1 MLMNLNS
8 HHYFSKIAA
17 AGLCLSLTLSS
28 MTSCGL
34 IEMRDSYEETT
45 RGEADT
51 SMMLAP
57 AERVNEVEIREDI
70 LPETEIAEEIPK
82 TVLTFTAAGDIRID
96 EPIIADAANRA
107 AEGSTYS
114 FLRMY
119 SGVYR
124 AIHDSDIAV
133 GRYSTASSPYSAEN
147 TASEDKTTPI
157 ESLAA
162 LAELGFEVLDTTGA
176 DAADDYSE
184 DMTEYGIGNLH
195 ASLTGEQ
202 GVYTVEQDGLTLAF
216 LATDGTSKNVLLKAM
231 DYAKSVSDV
240 IVVSVDWKDGTTE
253 KQKKNLTGI
262 LAGAGA
268 DIILGSADTLG
279 GAEWID
285 TGDGS
290 PTLAVY
296 SLGNFAATADT
307 AEDLCGGIL
316 SLDITLCEGEISLE
330 NVCVE
335 PIIMHYGEDNR
346 NYQIF
351 RLSSYTSE
359 ISSMHAV
366 EGLNID
372 VLADRVGEIL
382 DDEFLPS
389 DFQN

>member
-1 MLMNLNS
+1 MNHNS
-8 HHYFSKIAA
+8 HHYLSKFAA
-17 AGLCLSLTLSS
+17 AGLCLSLSLLS
-28 MTSCGL
+28 MTSCGF

-45 RGEADT
+45 KGEADT
-51 SMMLAP
+51 ALMLAP
-57 AERVNEVEIREDI
+57 AERVNEVEVRTDI
-70 LPETEIAEEIPK
+70 VPETVIEEEAPK

-96 EPIIADAANRA
+96 DAIIADAANRA

-119 SGVYR
+119 SGIYR
-124 AIHDSDIAV
+124 AVHDSDVAV
-133 GRYSTASSPYSAEN
+133 GRYSTASSPVSAE
-147 TASEDKTTPI
+147 DKSTPI

-176 DAADDYSE
+176 DVSDDYSE

-195 ASLTGEQ
+195 VSQTGEQ
-202 GVYTVEQDGLTLAF
+202 GVYTVEQDGITLAF
-216 LATDGTSKNVLLKAM
+216 LSTDGSSKNVLLKTM
-231 DYAKSVSDV
+231 DYAKSVGDV
-240 IVVSVDWKDGTTE
+240 VVVSVDWKDGTTD
-253 KQKKNLTGI
+253 KQKTNLTGI

-268 DIILGSADTLG
+268 DIILGSDDTLG

-307 AEDLCGGIL
+307 AETLCGGIL

-330 NVCVE
+330 NACIE
-335 PIIMHYGEDNR
+335 PIIMHYGAGSR

-351 RLSSYTSE
+351 KLSGYTSD
-359 ISSMHAV
+359 ISAMHAV
-366 EGLNID
+366 EGLDID

>member
-1 MLMNLNS
+1 MRMNLNS

-17 AGLCLSLTLSS
+17 AGLCLSMLS

-45 RGEADT
+45 KAEADT
-51 SMMLAP
+51 AMMLAP
-57 AERVNEVEIREDI
+57 AERVNEVEVRTEI
-70 LPETEIAEEIPK
+70 LPEPEIEEEIPK

-124 AIHDSDIAV
+124 AIHDADVAV
-133 GRYSTASSPYSAEN
+133 GRYSTASSPFSAEN
-147 TASEDKTTPI
+147 NSSEDKSTPI

-162 LAELGFEVLDTTGA
+162 LSELGFEVLDTTGA
-176 DAADDYSE
+176 DLLDDYPD

-202 GVYTVEQDGLTLAF
+202 GVYTVEQDGITLAF
-216 LATDGTSKNVLLKAM
+216 LSTDGSSKNVLLKTM
-231 DYAKSVSDV
+231 DYASSVGDV
-240 IVVSVDWKDGTTE
+240 VIVSVDWKDGTTE
-253 KQKKNLTGI
+253 KQKTNLTGI

-290 PTLAVY
+290 PALAVY

-307 AEDLCGGIL
+307 SEELCGGIL

-335 PIIMHYGEDNR
+335 PIIMHYGDGSR

-351 RLSSYTSE
+351 RMSGYTSD
-359 ISSMHAV
+359 ISAAHAM
-366 EGLNID
+366 EGLDID

>member
-1 MLMNLNS
+1 MNQNS
-8 HHYFSKIAA
+8 HHYLSKFAA
-17 AGLCLSLTLSS
+17 AGLCLSMLS

-45 RGEADT
+45 KGEADT
-51 SMMLAP
+51 AMMLAP
-57 AERVNEVEIREDI
+57 AERVNEVEVRTDI
-70 LPETEIAEEIPK
+70 LPETVIEEEAPK
-82 TVLTFTAAGDIRID
+82 TVLTFTAAGDVRID
-96 EPIIADAANRA
+96 DAIIADAANRA

-119 SGVYR
+119 SNVYR
-124 AIHDSDIAV
+124 AVHDSDVAL
-133 GRYSTASSPYSAEN
+133 GRYSTASSPYQ
-147 TASEDKTTPI
+147 TEDKEKSTPI

-162 LAELGFEVLDTTGA
+162 LAELGFEVLDTTGS
-176 DAADDYSE
+176 DLSDDYCG
-184 DMTEYGIGNLH
+184 DMTEYSIGNLH
-195 ASLTGEQ
+195 ASRNGEQ
-202 GVYTVEQDGLTLAF
+202 GVYTIEQDGITLAF
-216 LATDGTSKNVLLKAM
+216 LSTDGSSKNVLLKTM
-231 DYAKSVSDV
+231 DYANSVADV
-240 IVVSVDWKDGTTE
+240 VIVSVDWKDGTTD
-253 KQKKNLTGI
+253 KQKKNLAGI

-268 DIILGSADTLG
+268 DIILGSDDTLG
-279 GAEWID
+279 NAEWID

-290 PTLAVY
+290 PALAVY

-307 AEDLCGGIL
+307 EETLCSGIL

-335 PIIMHYGEDNR
+335 PIIMHYGDDSR

-351 RLSSYTSE
+351 KLSGYTSE
-359 ISSMHAV
+359 ISEKHAV

-389 DFQN
+389 DFRN

>member
-17 AGLCLSLTLSS
+17 AGLCLSMLS

-45 RGEADT
+45 KEEVNTA
-51 SMMLAP
+51 MMLAP
-57 AERVNEVEIREDI
+57 AERVNEVEVRTEI
-70 LPETEIAEEIPK
+70 LPETVVEEEVPK

-96 EPIIADAANRA
+96 DAIIADAANRA

-124 AIHDSDIAV
+124 AVHDSDVAV
-133 GRYSTASSPYSAEN
+133 GRYSTASSPYSADN
-147 TASEDKTTPI
+147 TASEDKSTPI

-162 LAELGFEVLDTTGA
+162 LAEMGFEVLDTTGS
-176 DAADDYSE
+176 DTADDYSD

-202 GVYTVEQDGLTLAF
+202 GVYTVEQDGITLAF
-216 LATDGTSKNVLLKAM
+216 LATDGTSKNVLLKSM

-253 KQKKNLTGI
+253 KQKKNFAGI

-268 DIILGSADTLG
+268 DIILGSDDVLG
-279 GAEWID
+279 SAEWVD

-290 PTLAVY
+290 PALVVY

-307 AEDLCGGIL
+307 AEALCGGIL
-316 SLDITLCEGEISLE
+316 SLDITFCEGEISLE

-335 PIIMHYGEDNR
+335 PTIVHYGADSR

-351 RLSSYTSE
+351 RLSSYTSD
-359 ISSMHAV
+359 ISASHAV
-366 EGLNID
+366 EGLDID

-389 DFQN
+389 DFQD